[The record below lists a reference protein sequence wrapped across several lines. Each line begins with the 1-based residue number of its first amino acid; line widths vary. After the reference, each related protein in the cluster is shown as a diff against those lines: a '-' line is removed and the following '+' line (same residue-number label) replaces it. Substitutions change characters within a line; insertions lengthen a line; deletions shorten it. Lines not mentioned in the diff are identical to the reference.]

1 MKWSSR
7 QLSAKRDRHS
17 VGHVPTKLEIEAEN
31 YFAEQSFT
39 TTDPPRRVA
48 LVGVTV
54 DGTPEMR
61 AADSS
66 LDELAQ
72 LSASAGYQVAA
83 RFRQHLRRINPA
95 FLIGKGKVAEVSEG
109 RASAGYDTLIFDTDL
124 TPNQQSN
131 LEKATSCQVMDRSAL
146 ILVIFGQR
154 ARTYEGRLQ
163 VELAQMEYLLPRL
176 AGRWPH
182 LSRQFGRAGVRGGP
196 GETQIEVDRR
206 IARRRISEL
215 KRQIEGVRRHRS
227 LHRQRRES
235 TGVPQAA
242 LVGYTNAGKST
253 LLNRLTGADV
263 TIADQLFSTLDPT
276 TRQLTLSAGLELLL
290 SDTVGFIHDLPPT
303 LIAAF
308 RATLE
313 ELESAD
319 LILHVVDISHP
330 QAEMHLETVSTTLDE
345 LNLSATPIVTALN
358 KMDNL
363 GDPSILDQ
371 LERDRQSMIA
381 EASPESVLVSAITGY
396 GIGDLKARIERV
408 LGRNWPRVSLS
419 VPIYNEHLAWEFTRR
434 AAEARIE
441 RKDEEILLE
450 GRLPARYWPRFGAYE
465 TL

>member
-1 MKWSSR
+1 M
-7 QLSAKRDRHS
+7 
-17 VGHVPTKLEIEAEN
+17 
-31 YFAEQSFT
+31 
-39 TTDPPRRVA
+39 
-48 LVGVTV
+48 
-54 DGTPEMR
+54 
-61 AADSS
+61 
-66 LDELAQ
+66 
-72 LSASAGYQVAA
+72 
-83 RFRQHLRRINPA
+83 
-95 FLIGKGKVAEVSEG
+95 
-109 RASAGYDTLIFDTDL
+109 
-124 TPNQQSN
+124 
-131 LEKATSCQVMDRSAL
+131 
-146 ILVIFGQR
+146 
-154 ARTYEGRLQ
+154 
-163 VELAQMEYLLPRL
+163 
-176 AGRWPH
+176 
-182 LSRQFGRAGVRGGP
+182 
-196 GETQIEVDRR
+196 
-206 IARRRISEL
+206 
-215 KRQIEGVRRHRS
+215 
-227 LHRQRRES
+227 
-235 TGVPQAA
+235 PQAA

-330 QAEMHLETVSTTLDE
+330 QAEMHLETVSTTLDD
-345 LNLSATPIVTALN
+345 LNLSGTPIVTALN

>member
-1 MKWSSR
+1 MRARSGQR
-7 QLSAKRDRHS
+7 NLD
-17 VGHVPTKLEIEAEN
+17 GFPTPLEIDTEN
-31 YFAEQSFT
+31 YFAEQSIST
-39 TTDPPRRVA
+39 SGPPRRVA

-54 DGTPEMR
+54 AGEPEIR
-61 AADSS
+61 PADSS

-72 LSASAGYQVAA
+72 LSASAGYEVVG
-83 RFRQHLRRINPA
+83 RFRQRLRRINPA
-95 FLIGKGKVAEVSEG
+95 FLIGKGKVAEVSAG
-109 RASAGYDTLIFDTDL
+109 RAAAGYDTVIFDSNL

-131 LEKATSCQVMDRSAL
+131 LERATHCQVMDRSAL

-154 ARTYEGRLQ
+154 ARTYEGSLQ

-176 AGRWPH
+176 AGRWTH

-215 KRQIEGVRRHRS
+215 KRQIERVRRHRS

-263 TIADQLFSTLDPT
+263 TVADQLFSTLDPT
-276 TRQLTLSAGLELLL
+276 TRQLTLGAGLELLL

-319 LILHVVDISHP
+319 LILQVVDVSDP
-330 QAEMHLETVSTTLDE
+330 QAEMHLETVSKTLAE
-345 LNLSATPIVTALN
+345 LNLSDTPIVTALN
-358 KMDNL
+358 KMDKL
-363 GDPSILDQ
+363 GDPKVVGQ
-371 LERDRQSMIA
+371 LERDHRGRILSI
-381 EASPESVLVSAITGY
+381 SPEGVLVSATTANGVD
-396 GIGDLKARIERV
+396 DLKARIERV
-408 LGRNWPRVSLS
+408 LGSGWPRIALS
-419 VPIYNEHLAWEFTRR
+419 VPIHAEHLAWEFTRR
-434 AAEARIE
+434 AAQATVE
-441 RKDEEILLE
+441 RKDEEILLR
-450 GRLPARYWPRFGAYE
+450 GRLPARYWPRFGAHK